1 MPFSIA
7 GRTFSETRLTLSCAK
22 SAKSDILVSWDAC
35 CFSEWAAVQN
45 WETYTSHSQVNL
57 WILSESQK
65 EVLSH
70 INTVLNCSVF
80 ICYQI
85 YAFGMLKTIFSTQRW
100 EVFTFLEC
108 FINHDHQACVEMDL
122 LFSFGITLEHHQVLI
137 KGPFTYYVSRRRG
150 EGG

>member
-85 YAFGMLKTIFSTQRW
+85 YAFGMLKNSFFDAKVRSVYISR
-100 EVFTFLEC
+100 VFYKSWSPSLC
-108 FINHDHQACVEMDL
+108 WN
-122 LFSFGITLEHHQVLI
+122 
-137 KGPFTYYVSRRRG
+137 GPFVFIWNNFRTPSGFDSFYFHINFLLH
-150 EGG
+150 